1 MISFINSL
9 KRTYWF
15 KASVAF
21 FTCLVF
27 LVFPSCQK
35 DELDQDSIP
44 YMDEMSSSALSISG
58 NLTQGK
64 IKDIDGNEYKKVK
77 IGTNGGWLKI

>member
-1 MISFINSL
+1 
-9 KRTYWF
+9 
-15 KASVAF
+15 
-21 FTCLVF
+21 
-27 LVFPSCQK
+27 
-35 DELDQDSIP
+35 
-44 YMDEMSSSALSISG
+44 MDEMSSSALSISG